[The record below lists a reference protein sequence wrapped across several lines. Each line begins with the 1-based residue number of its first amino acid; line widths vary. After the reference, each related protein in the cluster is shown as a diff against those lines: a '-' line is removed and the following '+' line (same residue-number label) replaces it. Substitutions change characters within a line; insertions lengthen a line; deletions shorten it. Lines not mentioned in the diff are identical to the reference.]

1 MIHLKTPTEIDI
13 MRRGGKI
20 LRRVL
25 LTLLTRAKPGVSLLD
40 LDKLAESMILSVGAE
55 PSFKHVKGYK
65 WTICAC
71 VNDVVVHGIPTGYC
85 LKTGDKLGID
95 CGVYYDGFHTDAAWT
110 IKIKNVTASAGS
122 RNGGE
127 KLKNKNEN
135 NEVDRFLAVGE
146 KALSS
151 AIKQVKVGNYI
162 YDISKAIQENVE
174 KNGYSTVKN
183 LVGHGIGRDLHEA
196 PEVPCFVKNKREKTA
211 KISPGMALA
220 IEVIYNMGEDE
231 VRHKGS
237 DGWTIATKDGKI
249 SGLFEATV
257 VATPHGCL
265 ILT

>member
-25 LTLLTRAKPGVSLLD
+25 LTLLTRAKLGVSLLD
-40 LDKLAESMILSVGAE
+40 LDKLAESMILSAGAE

-65 WTICAC
+65 WTICVC

-110 IKIKNVTASAGS
+110 IKIKN
-122 RNGGE
+122 E

-183 LVGHGIGRDLHEA
+183 LVGHGIGRNLHEA
-196 PEVPCFVKNKREKTA
+196 PEVPCFVKNNREETA
-211 KISPGMALA
+211 KISSGMALA
-220 IEVIYNMGEDE
+220 IEVIYNMGEDK
-231 VRHKGS
+231 VKYKGS
-237 DGWTIATKDGKI
+237 DGWTITTKDGKI

-257 VATPHGCL
+257 VAIPHGCL